1 MQCLALFP
9 ISYGPGGS
17 NSGLTLVIFLV
28 HVALLSFIK
37 LKLFL
42 SDSKIINKLGL
53 RSTKI
58 SSQDECM
65 FKGGGAIIFFLCA
78 YWTAIS
84 QEGWGFHMHDGINSE
99 AL

>member
-37 LKLFL
+37 LKLLL

-53 RSTKI
+53 CSTKI
-58 SSQDECM
+58 NSQDECM
-65 FKGGGAIIFFLCA
+65 FKGGAIIFFWAHIGLPSHRRAGASIC
-78 YWTAIS
+78 
-84 QEGWGFHMHDGINSE
+84 MMV
-99 AL
+99 

>member
-65 FKGGGAIIFFLCA
+65 FKGGGAIIFFWAHIGLPSHRRAGSSIC
-78 YWTAIS
+78 
-84 QEGWGFHMHDGINSE
+84 MMV
-99 AL
+99 